1 MPSEPLGV
9 DQAIAAILAE
19 LTPRPAAAV
28 ALAECLGLV
37 LAEDVVAPFNLPRWT
52 NAAMDG
58 YAVRADDVRGASVS
72 QPVTLPVV
80 AQLAAGGTAPRALRA
95 GEAMRIF
102 TGAPVPEGAD
112 SVIRQEDSDRGALVV
127 TLTSDRD
134 AGRNVRREGS
144 DLAAGSVAFAR
155 GTVVG
160 PGEIALLAS
169 LAVTDPVVHPRPRV
183 AIISTGDEIAPLD
196 DVARI
201 RSGERIADSNTPALT
216 ALTLLAGGV
225 PSALGPV
232 RDDADALADTIRHAP
247 ATELVITVGGVS
259 VGDHDHVPAVIAM
272 LGGRLLFRRVRLRP
286 GGPTT
291 AARLP
296 DGRLWIALPGNPVS
310 AMVTFT
316 LFVRPAIRLL
326 SGMAQPVPPP
336 PLVRLAEPVERHP
349 TLDLFLRAVR
359 SGEARDGV
367 VTVRATGPVGS
378 ALMTSMRDAE
388 VLVWVAAGP
397 GGLPAGTILPA
408 VTFP

>member
-28 ALAECLGLV
+28 PLAECLGLV

-102 TGAPVPEGAD
+102 TGAPVPAGAD

-127 TLTSDRD
+127 SLTSDRD

-155 GTVVG
+155 GTAVG

-169 LAVTDPVVHPRPRV
+169 LAVTEPVVHPRPRV

-247 ATELVITVGGVS
+247 PTDLVVTVGGVS

-316 LFVRPAIRLL
+316 LFVRPAIRRL

-359 SGEARDGV
+359 SGGATDGV